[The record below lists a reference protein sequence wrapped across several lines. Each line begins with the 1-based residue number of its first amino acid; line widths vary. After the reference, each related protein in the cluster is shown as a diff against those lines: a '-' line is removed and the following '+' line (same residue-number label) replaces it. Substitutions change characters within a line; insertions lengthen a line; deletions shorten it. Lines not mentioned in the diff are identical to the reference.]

1 MKFVA
6 KIASSV
12 LLSCALAACAS
23 TSEPPRKMVD
33 NYDFDYMVQSE
44 SIKIVQV
51 FDDGKNTF
59 FQLSANGSI
68 PAVFAEIEGDFK
80 FAQMEMF
87 GPYIK
92 IPFTAKR
99 YMLKIGNSI
108 ARVAYVGER
117 AKDSGPQVAE
127 SRSVNRPQAV
137 DESVE
142 RQLPNEY
149 LGGAWGRD
157 RPQATTHNRYSYSD
171 RMRGDRVEWTN
182 IPTLM
187 PEKPISFKFGTT
199 TVADIAPKKFHA
211 FAKEYA
217 DAIRIELIGYDDSSA
232 KEGLAKERIEAVTSA
247 LVAAG
252 IPRSVIRSKTARS
265 VMQGSEKGKVLG
277 VSIIGYKATLY
288 APETQPSISD
298 ATGPVAS
305 NSNSDSIG
313 QVLKDLTLGRIKPA
327 EAQAE
332 LARISKTNQTT
343 RKPEIATWE
352 IKKDDETLQVA
363 IGRWAA
369 QSGYEVVFESFPY
382 VPLTG
387 DLSFESKDFI
397 GAIKYMMAQVK
408 IAGYKID
415 EPTLYSD
422 NVMVFGKKKDDENVK

>member
-1 MKFVA
+1 MKIVA
-6 KIASSV
+6 KIASSFF
-12 LLSCALAACAS
+12 LSCALAACAG
-23 TSEPPRKMVD
+23 TPEQPKKIVD

-51 FDDGKNTF
+51 FDDGSSTF

-68 PAVFAEIEGDFK
+68 PAVFAEVEGDFK

-92 IPFTAKR
+92 VPFTAKR

-117 AKDSGPQVAE
+117 VKESHPKLVESLHVKD
-127 SRSVNRPQAV
+127 PQAA
-137 DESVE
+137 SVSNE
-142 RQLPNEY
+142 RELPNEY

-157 RPQATTHNRYSYSD
+157 RPQVTTHNRYSYSD

-182 IPTLM
+182 IPSQM
-187 PEKPISFKFGTT
+187 PEKPINFKFGTT

-211 FAKEYA
+211 FAKEYES
-217 DAIRIELIGYDDSSA
+217 AIRIELIGYDDSSA

-252 IPRSVIRSKTARS
+252 IQRSIIRSKTARS

-277 VSIIGYKATLY
+277 VSIIGYKANLY
-288 APETQPSISD
+288 APEPQPAIQD
-298 ATGPVAS
+298 ATAAVAA
-305 NSNSDSIG
+305 NLNTDSIG
-313 QVLKDLTLGRIKPA
+313 QVLKNLTLGRIKPS

-332 LARISKTNQTT
+332 LARLSKVQPAT
-343 RKPEIATWE
+343 RKSEISMWE
-352 IKKDDETLQVA
+352 IKKDDETMQTA
-363 IGRWAA
+363 IGRWAL
-369 QSGYEVVFESFPY
+369 QSGYEVVFNDFPH
-382 VPLTG
+382 VPVTG

-397 GAIKYMMAQVK
+397 SAIKYMMAQVK
-408 IAGYKID
+408 IAGYTID

>member
-1 MKFVA
+1 MKFVV
-6 KIASSV
+6 KIASSF
-12 LLSCALAACAS
+12 LLSCTLAACAS
-23 TSEPPRKMVD
+23 TSEPPKKMVD
-33 NYDFDYMVQSE
+33 KYDFDYMVQSE

-51 FDDGKNTF
+51 FDDGQNTF

-68 PAVFAEIEGDFK
+68 PAVFAEVEGDFK

-92 IPFTAKR
+92 VPFTAKR

-117 AKDSGPQVAE
+117 VKESSPQLAE
-127 SRSVNRPQAV
+127 SLPVKNPQGLG
-137 DESVE
+137 ESIDQ
-142 RQLPNEY
+142 QLPNEY
-149 LGGAWGRD
+149 IGGVWGRD
-157 RPQATTHNRYSYSD
+157 RPQTTTHNRYSYSD

-182 IPTLM
+182 IPSQM
-187 PEKPISFKFGTT
+187 PEKPINFKFGTT
-199 TVADIAPKKFHA
+199 TVADIAPKNFHA

-217 DAIRIELIGYDDSSA
+217 SAIRIELIGYDDSSA

-265 VMQGSEKGKVLG
+265 IMQGSEKGKVLG
-277 VSIIGYKATLY
+277 VSIIGYKANLY
-288 APETQPSISD
+288 VPESPPAIPD
-298 ATGPVAS
+298 ATGAVAASS
-305 NSNSDSIG
+305 NGDSISE
-313 QVLKDLTLGRIKPA
+313 VLKNLTLGRIKPS

-332 LARISKTNQTT
+332 LARLSKAQPTAG
-343 RKPEIATWE
+343 KPEVATWE
-352 IKKDDETLQVA
+352 IKNDDENLQVA
-363 IGRWAA
+363 IARWAS
-369 QSGYEVVFESFPY
+369 QSGYEVVFNNFPY
-382 VPLTG
+382 VPVTG

-397 GAIKYMMAQVK
+397 SAMKYMMAQVK
-408 IAGYKID
+408 IAGYPID

>member
-1 MKFVA
+1 MKIAA
-6 KIASSV
+6 KIATTL
-12 LLSCALAACAS
+12 LLSCALAACAG
-23 TSEPPRKMVD
+23 TPEQPRKLVD

-51 FDDGKNTF
+51 FDDGTNTF

-68 PAVFAEIEGDFK
+68 PAVFAEVEGDFK

-92 IPFTAKR
+92 VPFTAKR

-117 AKDSGPQVAE
+117 VKESNPKLAE
-127 SRSVNRPQAV
+127 SVNLKNPQEIG
-137 DESVE
+137 DRQD

-149 LGGAWGRD
+149 LGGIWGRD
-157 RPQATTHNRYSYSD
+157 QPQQTTHNRYSYSD

-182 IPTLM
+182 IPTQM
-187 PEKPISFKFGTT
+187 AEKPINFKFGST

-217 DAIRIELIGYDDSSA
+217 SAIRIELIGYDDSSA

-252 IPRSVIRSKTARS
+252 ISRSVIRSKTARS

-277 VSIIGYKATLY
+277 VSIIGYKANLY
-288 APETQPSISD
+288 VPESLPKVSD
-298 ATGPVAS
+298 ATVAVAGIPS
-305 NSNSDSIG
+305 SDSIN
-313 QVLKDLTLGRIKPA
+313 QVLKNLTLGRIKPA

-332 LARISKTNQTT
+332 LARLTKETPVAGKQEIS
-343 RKPEIATWE
+343 TWE
-352 IKKDDETLQVA
+352 IKKEDETLQVA
-363 IGRWAA
+363 IARWAT
-369 QSGYEVVFESFPY
+369 QSGYEVVFNTFPY

-387 DLSFESKDFI
+387 DMSFDSKDFL
-397 GAIKYMMAQVK
+397 GAIKFMMSQVK

-422 NVMVFGKKKDDENVK
+422 NVMVFGTKKDDENVK